1 MTLKEFIDQL
11 KALPEEYLEEDVFTS
26 NANHSVVIRV
36 NKVSIRKMNTFQLEA
51 GGTGNSVH
59 PSRLVITLD

>member
-1 MTLKEFIDQL
+1 MKEFINQL
-11 KALPEEYLEEDVFTS
+11 QSLPEECLDEDVFTANS
-26 NANHSVVIRV
+26 NHSVVIRV
-36 NKVSIRKMNTFQLEA
+36 NKVTVQKMETFQVEA

>member
-1 MTLKEFIDQL
+1 MTLRDFINQL
-11 KALPEEYLEEDVFTS
+11 QSLPEEYLNEDVFTANS
-26 NANHSVVIRV
+26 NHSVVIRV
-36 NKVSIRKMNTFQLEA
+36 NKVTVRKMETFQVKA